1 MNAPNT
7 IPAISVSHTPRR
19 AADARRFARGIRTQA
34 DRLEVA
40 GVVVVT
46 NHWNRPGESV
56 AVSLEVDDTRASSKR
71 GRELA
76 ARLAALLTSAGLTPD
91 ATGGCLG
98 GSMACRPIAEALD
111 GTSLPLVHVSVP
123 ARFGDDLMRL
133 AAVALRDLR
142 NEGILFVGFS
152 DVFGDVMSHER
163 LAFTP
168 RHEARE
174 GVRA

>member
-1 MNAPNT
+1 
-7 IPAISVSHTPRR
+7 
-19 AADARRFARGIRTQA
+19 
-34 DRLEVA
+34 
-40 GVVVVT
+40 
-46 NHWNRPGESV
+46 
-56 AVSLEVDDTRASSKR
+56 
-71 GRELA
+71 
-76 ARLAALLTSAGLTPD
+76 
-91 ATGGCLG
+91 
-98 GSMACRPIAEALD
+98 MACRPIAEALD
-111 GTSLPLVHVSVP
+111 GTALPLVHVSVP

-152 DVFGDVMSHER
+152 DVFGDVMSDER